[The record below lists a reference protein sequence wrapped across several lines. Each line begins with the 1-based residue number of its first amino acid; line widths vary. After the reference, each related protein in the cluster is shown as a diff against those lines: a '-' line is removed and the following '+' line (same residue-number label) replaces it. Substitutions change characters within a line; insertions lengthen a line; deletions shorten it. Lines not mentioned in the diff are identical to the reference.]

1 MRGVVGIGVKEDW
14 GLAMPGFELQGA
26 GCYGIVAV
34 RFQLNQAF
42 HLTLLDFLTSSL
54 LFMSSL
60 RYCFMRW
67 RYCLSNRSTQELV
80 DLRT

>member
-1 MRGVVGIGVKEDW
+1 MKEDW

-60 RYCFMRW
+60 RY
-67 RYCLSNRSTQELV
+67 YALALLS
-80 DLRT
+80 